1 MRLSRNTKSIS
12 AAVVYSRGGY
22 AAVQKSAFLMFYMRS
37 YAKPNCKKIGFSKYK
52 LDGYSGFVFTNRFD
66 NLYNQGCLNKQIE
79 RIRQAYNREE
89 EIKAKREER
98 RPLLLPHFTNHQLRH
113 TFCSRLCEQDV
124 NVKLIQEVMGHADV
138 STTFDIYAEFSTKK
152 KKEAFKLLDNGSI
165 IKTQKK
171 AR

>member
-1 MRLSRNTKSIS
+1 MKRTEMVNRVGVEYLTSNVENEEYSYPKAFKEKSLPFTAITNSTGKRRYEKLDLRFECDGMTVLIETKSD
-12 AAVVYSRGGY
+12 Y
-22 AAVQKSAFLMFYMRS
+22 
-37 YAKPNCKKIGFSKYK
+37 
-52 LDGYSGFVFTNRFD
+52 T
-66 NLYNQGCLNKQIE
+66 
-79 RIRQAYNREE
+79 RQEE
-89 EIKAKREER
+89 EIKAKREKR

-138 STTFDIYAEFSTKK
+138 STTFDIYAEFSAKK

-171 AR
+171 VKQEDDN